1 MPDAPKM
8 QADIRPTEKTL
19 PVSGNIIPAAAGIE

>member
-8 QADIRPTEKTL
+8 QADIRPTEKHCPFPEIL
-19 PVSGNIIPAAAGIE
+19 FQQPLE